1 MRTIHFYVL
10 SSICMILTKKLI
22 RKYIV
27 FYCCNEK
34 EVNVNVKTNNSNEKK
49 KKKKKIILITRILKF
64 IAIILL
70 ITMLVTKMILKTSIV
85 KIRNSVV
92 TMTLQIRRILI

>member
-1 MRTIHFYVL
+1 
-10 SSICMILTKKLI
+10 MILTKKLI

-49 KKKKKIILITRILKF
+49 KKKKKKIIVITRILKVL
-64 IAIILL
+64 AIILL

>member
-1 MRTIHFYVL
+1 MRTIHFYML

-34 EVNVNVKTNNSNEKK
+34 EGNANVKTNNSNEKK
-49 KKKKKIILITRILKF
+49 KKKKKKR
-64 IAIILL
+64 LL
-70 ITMLVTKMILKTSIV
+70 
-85 KIRNSVV
+85 
-92 TMTLQIRRILI
+92 

>member
-49 KKKKKIILITRILKF
+49 KKIIVITRILKVL
-64 IAIILL
+64 AIILL

>member
-34 EVNVNVKTNNSNEKK
+34 EFNVNVKTNNSNEKK
-49 KKKKKIILITRILKF
+49 KKIIVITRILKVL
-64 IAIILL
+64 AIILL

>member
-1 MRTIHFYVL
+1 
-10 SSICMILTKKLI
+10 MILTKKLI

-49 KKKKKIILITRILKF
+49 KKKKIIVITRILKVL
-64 IAIILL
+64 AIILL

>member
-1 MRTIHFYVL
+1 
-10 SSICMILTKKLI
+10 MILTKKLI

-49 KKKKKIILITRILKF
+49 KKIIVITRILKVL
-64 IAIILL
+64 AIILL